1 MHQDATSKYSH
12 FLGNLS
18 CVPQFVTFAVNML
31 LWVTQALQLGHV
43 IAQLHTPT
51 QWASNTW
58 RVIVRFDT
66 SYRRFMQSVGKRLV
80 SVVRFGG
87 LFCFHL
93 TEVMKLT
100 NYCYSSGKSLRAFL
114 SFMCFPK
121 PNYCFSQEC
130 SCEEGTKC
138 KQSQLKRNPKQSSCN
153 DGKHP
158 ESLLQKSSLV
168 CCNSRLGR
176 GGRHDVLD
184 SSIRYANTAFVTT
197 WEGAGHPLQG
207 RVLQAAG
214 KMCSDIKD
222 AEQIV

>member
-1 MHQDATSKYSH
+1 
-12 FLGNLS
+12 
-18 CVPQFVTFAVNML
+18 
-31 LWVTQALQLGHV
+31 
-43 IAQLHTPT
+43 
-51 QWASNTW
+51 
-58 RVIVRFDT
+58 
-66 SYRRFMQSVGKRLV
+66 MQSIGKRLV
-80 SVVRFGG
+80 CVVRYGVVV
-87 LFCFHL
+87 LL
-93 TEVMKLT
+93 SVMKLT
-100 NYCYSSGKSLRAFL
+100 NYSPGKSLRAFL

-176 GGRHDVLD
+176 GGMTYKTLQ
-184 SSIRYANTAFVTT
+184 YAMQTQLSLVTT
-197 WEGAGHPLQG
+197 WEGAGHPLKG

-222 AEQIV
+222 HRTDCVV